1 MRELSVNSSSTLVA
15 RVRQSAVSTGGI
27 VMVSAL
33 LSACASSP
41 WYDNPPPMP
50 GNASPPPG
58 TLVSSNKSVLFVWD
72 ATPQTESYDFHIFNA
87 QNSAIDQ
94 YMLTGLDPDEVCS
107 GDTCSINLKV
117 TLPDSDRHAWRVR
130 SSNMAGKSAWT
141 RTIFTFSST
150 GAR

>member
-1 MRELSVNSSSTLVA
+1 MRELSVISTSTLAARLRLRPLLTGVA
-15 RVRQSAVSTGGI
+15 VMAST
-27 VMVSAL
+27 L

-58 TLVSSNKSVLFVWD
+58 TLVSSKKSVLFVWD
-72 ATPQTESYDFHIFNA
+72 ATAETESYDFHIFNA
-87 QNSAIDQ
+87 ENSAIDQ
-94 YMLTGLDPDEVCS
+94 YMMVGLNPDEVCS
-107 GDTCSINLKV
+107 GDTCSINLNV
-117 TLPDSDRHAWRVR
+117 SLPDSDRHAWRVR

-150 GAR
+150 GTR